1 MTGPELQRALVE
13 LERRGVLINYW
24 HEVFGIVSA
33 DEVLE
38 YANASRIHADTC
50 VVNCTDRN
58 NDPED
63 TGDHPFHTCWCAQG
77 ALSYDD
83 FKTLHPEWAT
93 MWNDEWLDTRWGI
106 EWRREMQP

>member
-24 HEVFGIVSA
+24 HEVFGIVSEG
-33 DEVLE
+33 EVLE
-38 YANASRIHADTC
+38 YANASRAHADSC
-50 VVNCTDRN
+50 VVNCTN
-58 NDPED
+58 SEPE
-63 TGDHPFHTCWCAQG
+63 TPHTCWCAQG
-77 ALSYDD
+77 SLSYED

-93 MWNDEWLDTRWGI
+93 MWADEWLDTRWGV